1 MKVSTLLTTLCVLG
15 VASSADPT
23 AQCDNGPVQCC
34 ATVGLPTDSVVSPL
48 LGLLGV
54 VVPDMST
61 PVGLTFVD
69 ISDVEIDVTALGSRT
84 RYLMHFKFIVVGKDV
99 VFRTTLGSL
108 A

>member
-23 AQCDNGPVQCC
+23 SQCDNGPVQCC
-34 ATVGLPTDSVVSPL
+34 ATVGLPTDSAVSPL

-61 PVGLTFVD
+61 QVGLTCNPIVQGGSCPGHPVCCTGNNFNGLL
-69 ISDVEIDVTALGSRT
+69 ALGCT
-84 RYLMHFKFIVVGKDV
+84 PV
-99 VFRTTLGSL
+99 TLST
-108 A
+108 

>member
-23 AQCDNGPVQCC
+23 SQCDNGPVQCC
-34 ATVGLPTDSVVSPL
+34 ATVGLPTDSAVSPL

-61 PVGLTFVD
+61 QVGLTCMSRDSPLHLRKLISHLFKAILLSRVD
-69 ISDVEIDVTALGSRT
+69 
-84 RYLMHFKFIVVGKDV
+84 
-99 VFRTTLGSL
+99 L
-108 A
+108 AQATPFAVQEM